1 MPFSST
7 LILRCAAPALLL
19 ALSGCGDESQTPLDV
34 PTAQAERRDI
44 REEIRLSGDVS
55 PAFQVEIKPEVGG
68 KLRDVLTAT
77 GREVKAGEL
86 LFVIDDSDLQIER
99 ASAQVEIDG
108 AVVTVEKLAG
118 NLDRARQLFEAN
130 LISKEIYENLDA
142 DHRLAEN
149 AQERAQRRLETVDD
163 RITKTRVPAPADGT
177 ILSVPVI
184 AGQIVVPAVS
194 VNAGTTLATLAD
206 LSRLIVDAHVNQLDI
221 SKIKLGDTVEV
232 LGGADDS
239 IRATAK
245 INFIAPLATTKN
257 NVKGF
262 TVQAVLSG
270 DTSAFRPGMTM
281 AIRLPLATAS
291 NAVSVPISAVFESRD
306 GKVVYI
312 PRPDA
317 EPETRPVEVG
327 RPISSTPRSAPDW
340 RKAKVCCS
348 TVPMRKDPELSATVD
363 LSEVRK
369 IYGTGPDPVAALD
382 GVNLRIAPG
391 EFVAITGT
399 SGSGKSTLMHLVG
412 CLDTPTS
419 GRVTVAGEDISTAG
433 SDRLARLRNRSI
445 GFVFQAFNLLPRLD
459 VQSNIELPLVYAGIP
474 RRERR
479 QRALDAAAKVNLTDR
494 LTHRP
499 SQLSGGQC
507 QRVAVARALVNDPAL
522 ILADEPT
529 GNLDTTN
536 GADVLRLLAELHRS
550 GRTIV
555 LVTHDPA
562 VAARAA
568 RIVEMRD
575 GRIVKDTA
583 T

>member
-1 MPFSST
+1 MAAA
-7 LILRCAAPALLL
+7 LRCLQPLSEARLTGLPLPALMTAPVRSLRRLAALVALL
-19 ALSGCGDESQTPLDV
+19 FASGCSEPSSSAEVDI

-68 KLRDVLTAT
+68 KLRDVLTGT
-77 GREVKAGEL
+77 GREVKKGEL

-118 NLDRARQLFEAN
+118 NLDRARQLFAAK

-206 LSRLIVDAHVNQLDI
+206 LSSLIVDAHVNQLDI
-221 SKIKLGDTVEV
+221 GKVKLGDMVEV

-245 INFIAPLATTKN
+245 INFIAPLATAKN

-270 DTSAFRPGMTM
+270 DTSAFRPGMTV

-291 NAVSVPISAVFESRD
+291 NAVSVPLAAVFESRD
-306 GKVVYI
+306 GKVVYV
-312 PRPDA
+312 PGPDGA
-317 EPETRPVEVG
+317 PEARPVEVG
-327 RPISSTPRSAPDW
+327 
-340 RKAKVCCS
+340 
-348 TVPMRKDPELSATVD
+348 ATD
-363 LSEVRK
+363 L
-369 IYGTGPDPVAALD
+369 
-382 GVNLRIAPG
+382 
-391 EFVAITGT
+391 F
-399 SGSGKSTLMHLVG
+399 H
-412 CLDTPTS
+412 
-419 GRVTVAGEDISTAG
+419 
-433 SDRLARLRNRSI
+433 
-445 GFVFQAFNLLPRLD
+445 
-459 VQSNIELPLVYAGIP
+459 
-474 RRERR
+474 
-479 QRALDAAAKVNLTDR
+479 
-494 LTHRP
+494 
-499 SQLSGGQC
+499 
-507 QRVAVARALVNDPAL
+507 
-522 ILADEPT
+522 
-529 GNLDTTN
+529 
-536 GADVLRLLAELHRS
+536 AEIRS
-550 GRTIV
+550 GLEQGETV
-555 LVTHDPA
+555 LLNRPD
-562 VAARAA
+562 
-568 RIVEMRD
+568 EENS
-575 GRIVKDTA
+575 
-583 T
+583 

>member
-1 MPFSST
+1 MAAA
-7 LILRCAAPALLL
+7 LRCLQPLSEARLTGLPLPALMTAPVRSLRRLAALVALL
-19 ALSGCGDESQTPLDV
+19 FASGCSEPSSSAEVDI

-68 KLRDVLTAT
+68 KLRDVLTGT
-77 GREVKAGEL
+77 GREVKKGEL

-118 NLDRARQLFEAN
+118 NLDRARQLFAAK

-206 LSRLIVDAHVNQLDI
+206 LSSLIVDAHVNQLDI
-221 SKIKLGDTVEV
+221 GKVKLGDMVEV

-245 INFIAPLATTKN
+245 INFIAPLATAKN

-270 DTSAFRPGMTM
+270 DTSAFRPGMTV

-291 NAVSVPISAVFESRD
+291 NAVSVPLAAVFESRD
-306 GKVVYI
+306 GKVVYV
-312 PRPDA
+312 PGPDGA
-317 EPETRPVEVG
+317 PEARPVEVG
-327 RPISSTPRSAPDW
+327 
-340 RKAKVCCS
+340 
-348 TVPMRKDPELSATVD
+348 ATD
-363 LSEVRK
+363 L
-369 IYGTGPDPVAALD
+369 
-382 GVNLRIAPG
+382 
-391 EFVAITGT
+391 F
-399 SGSGKSTLMHLVG
+399 H
-412 CLDTPTS
+412 
-419 GRVTVAGEDISTAG
+419 
-433 SDRLARLRNRSI
+433 
-445 GFVFQAFNLLPRLD
+445 
-459 VQSNIELPLVYAGIP
+459 
-474 RRERR
+474 
-479 QRALDAAAKVNLTDR
+479 
-494 LTHRP
+494 
-499 SQLSGGQC
+499 
-507 QRVAVARALVNDPAL
+507 
-522 ILADEPT
+522 
-529 GNLDTTN
+529 
-536 GADVLRLLAELHRS
+536 AEIRS
-550 GRTIV
+550 GLEEGETV
-555 LVTHDPA
+555 LLNRPD
-562 VAARAA
+562 
-568 RIVEMRD
+568 EENS
-575 GRIVKDTA
+575 
-583 T
+583 

>member
-1 MPFSST
+1 MAAA
-7 LILRCAAPALLL
+7 LRCLQPLSEARLTGLPLPALMTAPARSLRRLAALVALLF
-19 ALSGCGDESQTPLDV
+19 ASGCSEPSSSAEVDI

-68 KLRDVLTAT
+68 KLRDVLTGT
-77 GREVKAGEL
+77 GREVKKGEL

-118 NLDRARQLFEAN
+118 NLDRARQLFAAK

-206 LSRLIVDAHVNQLDI
+206 LSSLIVDAHVNQLDI
-221 SKIKLGDTVEV
+221 GKVKLGDMVEV

-245 INFIAPLATTKN
+245 INFIAPLATAKN

-270 DTSAFRPGMTM
+270 DTSAFRPGMTV

-291 NAVSVPISAVFESRD
+291 NAVSVPLAAVFESRD
-306 GKVVYI
+306 GKVVYV
-312 PRPDA
+312 PGPDGA
-317 EPETRPVEVG
+317 PEARPVEVG
-327 RPISSTPRSAPDW
+327 
-340 RKAKVCCS
+340 
-348 TVPMRKDPELSATVD
+348 ATD
-363 LSEVRK
+363 L
-369 IYGTGPDPVAALD
+369 
-382 GVNLRIAPG
+382 
-391 EFVAITGT
+391 F
-399 SGSGKSTLMHLVG
+399 H
-412 CLDTPTS
+412 
-419 GRVTVAGEDISTAG
+419 
-433 SDRLARLRNRSI
+433 
-445 GFVFQAFNLLPRLD
+445 
-459 VQSNIELPLVYAGIP
+459 
-474 RRERR
+474 
-479 QRALDAAAKVNLTDR
+479 
-494 LTHRP
+494 
-499 SQLSGGQC
+499 
-507 QRVAVARALVNDPAL
+507 
-522 ILADEPT
+522 
-529 GNLDTTN
+529 
-536 GADVLRLLAELHRS
+536 AEIRS
-550 GRTIV
+550 GLEEGETV
-555 LVTHDPA
+555 LLNRPD
-562 VAARAA
+562 
-568 RIVEMRD
+568 EENS
-575 GRIVKDTA
+575 
-583 T
+583 

>member
-1 MPFSST
+1 MPFSPT
-7 LILRCAAPALLL
+7 FLLRHLAPAFLLV
-19 ALSGCGDESQTPLDV
+19 LSGCGDSGQSPLPEV

-327 RPISSTPRSAPDW
+327 
-340 RKAKVCCS
+340 
-348 TVPMRKDPELSATVD
+348 ATD
-363 LSEVRK
+363 L
-369 IYGTGPDPVAALD
+369 
-382 GVNLRIAPG
+382 
-391 EFVAITGT
+391 F
-399 SGSGKSTLMHLVG
+399 H
-412 CLDTPTS
+412 
-419 GRVTVAGEDISTAG
+419 
-433 SDRLARLRNRSI
+433 
-445 GFVFQAFNLLPRLD
+445 
-459 VQSNIELPLVYAGIP
+459 
-474 RRERR
+474 
-479 QRALDAAAKVNLTDR
+479 
-494 LTHRP
+494 
-499 SQLSGGQC
+499 
-507 QRVAVARALVNDPAL
+507 
-522 ILADEPT
+522 
-529 GNLDTTN
+529 
-536 GADVLRLLAELHRS
+536 AEIRS
-550 GRTIV
+550 GLEEGESV
-555 LVTHDPA
+555 LLNRPDEE
-562 VAARAA
+562 RS
-568 RIVEMRD
+568 
-575 GRIVKDTA
+575 
-583 T
+583 

>member
-1 MPFSST
+1 MAAA
-7 LILRCAAPALLL
+7 LRCLQPLSEARLTGLPLPALMTAPARSLRRLAALVALLF
-19 ALSGCGDESQTPLDV
+19 ASGCSEPSSSAEVDI

-68 KLRDVLTAT
+68 KLRDVLTGT
-77 GREVKAGEL
+77 GREVKKGEL

-118 NLDRARQLFEAN
+118 NLDRARQLFAAK

-206 LSRLIVDAHVNQLDI
+206 LSSLIVDAHVNQLDI
-221 SKIKLGDTVEV
+221 GKVKLGDMVEV

-245 INFIAPLATTKN
+245 INFIAPLATAKN

-270 DTSAFRPGMTM
+270 DTSAFRPGMTV

-291 NAVSVPISAVFESRD
+291 NAVSVPLAAVFESRD
-306 GKVVYI
+306 GKVVYV
-312 PRPDA
+312 PGPDGL
-317 EPETRPVEVG
+317 PEARPVEVG
-327 RPISSTPRSAPDW
+327 
-340 RKAKVCCS
+340 
-348 TVPMRKDPELSATVD
+348 ATD
-363 LSEVRK
+363 L
-369 IYGTGPDPVAALD
+369 
-382 GVNLRIAPG
+382 
-391 EFVAITGT
+391 F
-399 SGSGKSTLMHLVG
+399 H
-412 CLDTPTS
+412 
-419 GRVTVAGEDISTAG
+419 
-433 SDRLARLRNRSI
+433 
-445 GFVFQAFNLLPRLD
+445 
-459 VQSNIELPLVYAGIP
+459 
-474 RRERR
+474 
-479 QRALDAAAKVNLTDR
+479 
-494 LTHRP
+494 
-499 SQLSGGQC
+499 
-507 QRVAVARALVNDPAL
+507 
-522 ILADEPT
+522 
-529 GNLDTTN
+529 
-536 GADVLRLLAELHRS
+536 AEIRS
-550 GRTIV
+550 GLEEGETV
-555 LVTHDPA
+555 LLNRPD
-562 VAARAA
+562 
-568 RIVEMRD
+568 EENS
-575 GRIVKDTA
+575 
-583 T
+583 

>member
-1 MPFSST
+1 MAAA
-7 LILRCAAPALLL
+7 LRCLQPLSEARLTGLPLPALMTAPARSLRRLAALVALLF
-19 ALSGCGDESQTPLDV
+19 ASGCSEPSSSAEFDI

-68 KLRDVLTAT
+68 KLRDVLTGT
-77 GREVKAGEL
+77 GREVKKGEL

-118 NLDRARQLFEAN
+118 NLDRARQLFAAK

-206 LSRLIVDAHVNQLDI
+206 LSSLIVDAHVNQLDI
-221 SKIKLGDTVEV
+221 GKVKLGDMVEV

-245 INFIAPLATTKN
+245 INFIAPLATAKN

-270 DTSAFRPGMTM
+270 DTSAFRPGMTV

-291 NAVSVPISAVFESRD
+291 NAVSVPLAAVFESRD
-306 GKVVYI
+306 GKVVYV
-312 PRPDA
+312 PGPDGA
-317 EPETRPVEVG
+317 PEARPVEVG
-327 RPISSTPRSAPDW
+327 
-340 RKAKVCCS
+340 
-348 TVPMRKDPELSATVD
+348 ATD
-363 LSEVRK
+363 L
-369 IYGTGPDPVAALD
+369 
-382 GVNLRIAPG
+382 
-391 EFVAITGT
+391 F
-399 SGSGKSTLMHLVG
+399 H
-412 CLDTPTS
+412 
-419 GRVTVAGEDISTAG
+419 
-433 SDRLARLRNRSI
+433 
-445 GFVFQAFNLLPRLD
+445 
-459 VQSNIELPLVYAGIP
+459 
-474 RRERR
+474 
-479 QRALDAAAKVNLTDR
+479 
-494 LTHRP
+494 
-499 SQLSGGQC
+499 
-507 QRVAVARALVNDPAL
+507 
-522 ILADEPT
+522 
-529 GNLDTTN
+529 
-536 GADVLRLLAELHRS
+536 AEIRS
-550 GRTIV
+550 GLEEGETV
-555 LVTHDPA
+555 LLNRPD
-562 VAARAA
+562 
-568 RIVEMRD
+568 EENS
-575 GRIVKDTA
+575 
-583 T
+583 

>member
-1 MPFSST
+1 MAAA
-7 LILRCAAPALLL
+7 LRCLQPLSEARLTGLPLSALMTAPVRSLRRLAALVALLF
-19 ALSGCGDESQTPLDV
+19 ASGCSEPSSSAEVDI

-68 KLRDVLTAT
+68 KLRDVLTGT
-77 GREVKAGEL
+77 GREVKKGEL

-118 NLDRARQLFEAN
+118 NLDRARQLFAAK

-206 LSRLIVDAHVNQLDI
+206 LSSLIVDAHVNQLDI
-221 SKIKLGDTVEV
+221 GKVKLGDMVEV

-245 INFIAPLATTKN
+245 INFIAPLATAKN

-270 DTSAFRPGMTM
+270 DTSAFRPGMTV

-291 NAVSVPISAVFESRD
+291 NAVSVPLAAVFESRD
-306 GKVVYI
+306 GKVVYV
-312 PRPDA
+312 PGPDGL
-317 EPETRPVEVG
+317 PEARPVEVG
-327 RPISSTPRSAPDW
+327 
-340 RKAKVCCS
+340 
-348 TVPMRKDPELSATVD
+348 ATD
-363 LSEVRK
+363 L
-369 IYGTGPDPVAALD
+369 
-382 GVNLRIAPG
+382 
-391 EFVAITGT
+391 F
-399 SGSGKSTLMHLVG
+399 H
-412 CLDTPTS
+412 
-419 GRVTVAGEDISTAG
+419 
-433 SDRLARLRNRSI
+433 
-445 GFVFQAFNLLPRLD
+445 
-459 VQSNIELPLVYAGIP
+459 
-474 RRERR
+474 
-479 QRALDAAAKVNLTDR
+479 
-494 LTHRP
+494 
-499 SQLSGGQC
+499 
-507 QRVAVARALVNDPAL
+507 
-522 ILADEPT
+522 
-529 GNLDTTN
+529 
-536 GADVLRLLAELHRS
+536 AEIRS
-550 GRTIV
+550 GLEEGETV
-555 LVTHDPA
+555 LLNRPD
-562 VAARAA
+562 
-568 RIVEMRD
+568 EENS
-575 GRIVKDTA
+575 
-583 T
+583 